1 MSILHN
7 TSQDMPNSSRINNM
21 SSTIQ
26 NHLHAIKIGA
36 FTKQIL
42 KGYLECKL
50 NYKKF
55 WRTSPTCLLYN
66 PYH

>member
-7 TSQDMPNSSRINNM
+7 TSQDMPNSSKINNM

-36 FTKQIL
+36 FTKQ
-42 KGYLECKL
+42 KNSEEH
-50 NYKKF
+50 
-55 WRTSPTCLLYN
+55 LLHVYSII
-66 PYH
+66 HITKQSFKA